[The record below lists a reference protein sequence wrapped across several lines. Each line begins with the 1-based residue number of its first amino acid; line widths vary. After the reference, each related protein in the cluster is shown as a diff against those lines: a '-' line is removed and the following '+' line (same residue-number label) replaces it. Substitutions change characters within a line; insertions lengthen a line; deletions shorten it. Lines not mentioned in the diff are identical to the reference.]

1 MYGAVRSVHAG
12 SHPAG
17 SSGDPMRPCLLLST
31 GAVAKGGERVVTRQ
45 GKPLLSP
52 LCSHPDSFSSV
63 FPVNPVLSDAQTFL

>member
-1 MYGAVRSVHAG
+1 MCGAVRSVHAG

-52 LCSHPDSFSSV
+52 LCSHPRQLLLCLPRKPSS
-63 FPVNPVLSDAQTFL
+63 L

>member
-17 SSGDPMRPCLLLST
+17 SSGDPMKPCLLLST
-31 GAVAKGGERVVTRQ
+31 GAVAKGGEWVVTRQ
-45 GKPLLSP
+45 GSP
-52 LCSHPDSFSSV
+52 CFRHCAVIPDSFSSV